1 MHIIT
6 LQEFNILLFFS
17 HFSPSSLSFSFNAN
31 RRKIIYYYLLCRY
44 WIFGSVYCTLNNF
57 VSYLSVSCSVF
68 TLLAISA
75 DRRRAIVRPLA
86 PRTGRAAVLLVLATI
101 WLGSAAIAAPAA
113 AFSTTVDT
121 DKSVPTLICACSFS
135 HKLKNIFIYLNN
147 IL

>member
-1 MHIIT
+1 MHMIINYFAKVNCFFCF
-6 LQEFNILLFFS
+6 LLIFHPAVNENIKKVE
-17 HFSPSSLSFSFNAN
+17 N
-31 RRKIIYYYLLCRY
+31 IYYYLLYRY

-121 DKSVPTLICACSFS
+121 DKSVPTLC
-135 HKLKNIFIYLNN
+135 
-147 IL
+147 

>member
-1 MHIIT
+1 M
-6 LQEFNILLFFS
+6 
-17 HFSPSSLSFSFNAN
+17 
-31 RRKIIYYYLLCRY
+31 CRY

-101 WLGSAAIAAPAA
+101 WLGSAAIARVLLRPGTEL
-113 AFSTTVDT
+113 SSSRT
-121 DKSVPTLICACSFS
+121 I
-135 HKLKNIFIYLNN
+135 I
-147 IL
+147 